1 MSQLQLGKVGDKEFW
16 IEPTIEPNAAG
27 SERIRVKLH
36 GTADVRALAHLE
48 QLAPKLHDEVLRL
61 GMKDVVI
68 DVTTLE
74 FMNSSCMKTFVTW
87 IGLDQQLEPAQQ
99 YRIHFVSNPEIHWQ
113 RRSLHAL
120 SRFAADLVTVEP

>member
-1 MSQLQLGKVGDKEFW
+1 MSQLQLQKVGDKEFS
-16 IEPTIEPNAAG
+16 IDPSMTGDQITL
-27 SERIRVKLH
+27 KLA

-48 QLAPKLHDEVLRL
+48 SLAPRLHDEVVRL
-61 GMKDVVI
+61 GVRDVHV
-68 DVTTLE
+68 DVTALE

-87 IGLDQQLEPAQQ
+87 IGLDQGLDADKQ
-99 YRIHFVSNPEIHWQ
+99 YRIHFRSNPDIHWQ

>member
-1 MSQLQLGKVGDKEFW
+1 MSSLQLSKVGDKEFA
-16 IEPTIEPNAAG
+16 IEPSLDG
-27 SERIRVKLH
+27 ERIRVKLV
-36 GTADVRALAHLE
+36 GTADVRALQHLE
-48 QLAPKLHDEVLRL
+48 NLAPQLHAEVLRL
-61 GMKDVVI
+61 GMRDVVV

-87 IGLDQQLEPAQQ
+87 IGLDQQLEPSQQ
-99 YRIHFVSNPEIHWQ
+99 YRIHFVSNPDIHWQ